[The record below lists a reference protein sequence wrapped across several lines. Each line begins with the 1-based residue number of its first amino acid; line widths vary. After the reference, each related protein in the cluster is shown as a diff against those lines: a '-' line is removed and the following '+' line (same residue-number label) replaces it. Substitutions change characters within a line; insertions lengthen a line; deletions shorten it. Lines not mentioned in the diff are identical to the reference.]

1 MSTLRS
7 RFKTLSGKILLLAL
21 LPVACFL
28 LFIFGYVLPT
38 LHEKL
43 LDAKKASVQAVVD
56 STMGI
61 LNNQVEE
68 IQAGRRTQAMAQERT
83 KALISTMRFDG
94 ANYIYI
100 QGPGPVLL
108 AHPRKDLLNR
118 PTDGLEPMLAK
129 LFRDLDRVGQDPRGA
144 FFEYQFTKEGQQG
157 FYPKVTFVKK
167 FQPWGWIIGAGIY
180 MDDMEREFRTMASWI
195 TGLSLLIAV
204 LGAVVSIRVAR
215 RIAAAL
221 GQGVHMMQE
230 MAKGHL
236 SMRLNMA
243 RRDEIGDLARA
254 MDSFT
259 DDLQQLVQGLQAI
272 AAGDLARDFKAHD
285 GADAINPALQKA
297 TDTLRAMSAEAQML
311 SRAAV
316 EGRLSTRADAAKFQ
330 GEYLRIV
337 QGVNETLDA
346 VVAPVN
352 DVMRVM
358 GRIEQ
363 GDLTARISTAYQGD
377 FQKLAEAINNSAGR
391 LGQSLAGISTAAS
404 SLAQASEALNGLSAA
419 MTRSA
424 GQATGQTGTAATG
437 AEHATGNVRNMAGGA
452 ERISAGVKTVA
463 AASEDV
469 NANLRTVAA
478 AVEQMSANLR
488 SISDASGQMT
498 GSVNTVAAAI
508 EEMSASLNEVSKN
521 SGQAATVAGKAAK
534 SAGTTAET
542 VDKLG
547 RSAQEI
553 GKVVDLIKGIAA
565 QTNLLAL
572 NATIEAASAGEAGKG
587 FAVVA
592 NEVKEL
598 AKQTAGATEEIR
610 SQVEGMQANTR
621 QAVAAIDEIVQ
632 IISEINAIS
641 GTIAA
646 AVEEQTA
653 TTSEISKNVGNAARG
668 ASDVARNVQ
677 QAATG
682 ANEVSRNVQTAVQ
695 GVTDITRNIG
705 RLADGAED
713 MARNAAEA
721 AREMKDVSDNVG
733 AVNASVQGTS
743 RGAQDTQA
751 ASKELAQ
758 LAETLLE
765 NVRRFRLGAGG
776 G

>member
-7 RFKTLSGKILLLAL
+7 QFETLSGKILLLAL

-28 LFIFGYVLPT
+28 LFIFGFVLPT

-43 LDAKKASVQAVVD
+43 LNAKKASVQAVVD

-68 IQAGRRTQAMAQERT
+68 VQAGRRTQAMAQERT

-94 ANYIYI
+94 SNYIYI
-100 QGPGPVLL
+100 QGPGPMLL
-108 AHPRKDLLNR
+108 AHPRKDILNR
-118 PTDGLEPMLAK
+118 PTDSLEPMMAK
-129 LFRDLDRVGQDPRGA
+129 LFRDLDRVGQDPKGA
-144 FFEYQFTKEGQQG
+144 FFEYQFTKEGQKG
-157 FYPKVTFVKK
+157 LYPKVTFVKK

-180 MDDMEREFRTMASWI
+180 MDDMEREFRTMAAWI
-195 TGLSLLIAV
+195 TGLSLLIAAAAA
-204 LGAVVSIRVAR
+204 AVSVRVAR

-221 GQGVHMMQE
+221 SQGVHMMQE

-236 SMRLNMA
+236 GLRLNMG
-243 RRDEIGDLARA
+243 RKDEIGVLARA
-254 MDSFT
+254 MDQFT

-272 AAGDLARDFKAHD
+272 AAGDLARDFRAHD
-285 GADAINPALQKA
+285 GADEINPALQRA
-297 TDTLRAMSAEAQML
+297 TDTLRSMSAEAQML

-337 QGVNETLDA
+337 EGVNATLDA

-358 GRIEQ
+358 GSIET
-363 GDLTARISTAYQGD
+363 GDLTARITAQYQGD
-377 FQKLAEAINNSAGR
+377 FQKLAQAINNSAQR
-391 LGQSLAGISTAAS
+391 LGQSLSGINDAAN
-404 SLAQASEALNGLSAA
+404 SLAQSSASLNTLSSSMSLSAE
-419 MTRSA
+419 
-424 GQATGQTGTAATG
+424 QATGQTGTAATG
-437 AEHATGNVRNMAGGA
+437 TDHATGNVRNMASGA
-452 ERISAGVKTVA
+452 ERISAGVRTVA
-463 AASEDV
+463 TASEEV
-469 NANLRTVAA
+469 NGNLRTVAA
-478 AVEQMSANLR
+478 AVEQMSANMR

-521 SGQAATVAGKAAK
+521 SAQAATVAGKAAK

-542 VDKLG
+542 VDNLG

-553 GKVVDLIKGIAA
+553 GKVVDLIRGIAA

-621 QAVAAIDEIVQ
+621 QAVTAIEEIVQ
-632 IISEINAIS
+632 IISEINLIS

-653 TTSEISKNVGNAARG
+653 TTSEISRNVGNAARG
-668 ASDVARNVQ
+668 ATDVARNVQ

-705 RLADGAED
+705 RLAEGASD
-713 MARNAAEA
+713 MARNAGEA
-721 AREMKDVSDNVG
+721 AREMKDVSENVG
-733 AVNASVQGTS
+733 AVNESVQSTS
-743 RGAQDTQA
+743 RGARDTQA
-751 ASKELAQ
+751 ASKELAR
-758 LAETLLE
+758 LAETLLA
-765 NVRRFRLGAGG
+765 NVRLFRLGSGG